1 MKAPSVL
8 ELKQDEENQHDVK
21 EMFLQYFQDQ
31 RGKVDNEFRRKKASR
46 IREDCWKELR
56 LAVQDALDI
65 QSSYDR
71 IQLGY

>member
-8 ELKQDEENQHDVK
+8 ELKKSEENQQDVK

-31 RGKVDNEFRRKKASR
+31 RGKINNEFRQKKASR

-65 QSSYDR
+65 QSTYDR